1 MRRLRRAVTGKPP
14 RPPIRDQVSA
24 GGVLVR
30 DGGSNAMIAII
41 RPRGSDRW
49 QLPKGIVEAGDS
61 PESTA
66 VREAWEETGVQ
77 SEIVAP
83 LDTIE
88 YWFQA
93 REGGAA
99 VRIHKRVH
107 FFLLRT
113 TGGTIGRDDREIAEA
128 RWATLAEALR
138 LLSFPSERAVVEL
151 AGTLIAPRD

>member
-1 MRRLRRAVTGKPP
+1 MSEGRP
-14 RPPIRDQVSA
+14 RPPIRRQVSA

-30 DGGSNAMIAII
+30 GRGNETEIAII

-49 QLPKGIVEAGDS
+49 QLPKGIVEGGES

-66 VREAWEETGVQ
+66 VRETWEETGIQ
-77 SEIVAP
+77 SELVAP

-93 REGGAA
+93 REGATA

-107 FFLLRT
+107 FFLLSAT
-113 TGGTIGRDDREIAEA
+113 AGTIGRDDREVAEA
-128 RWATLAEALR
+128 CWTPFDEALR
-138 LLSFPSERAVVEL
+138 LLSFSSERAVVEL
-151 AGTLIAPRD
+151 ARALIAARS